1 MPKPSPNHERARLR
15 SLLFPLLALPAAA
28 SQACWAPPQGQ
39 LIAASE
45 LVRQATDVAVAQVI
59 SATPLNDYETEYSLI
74 VLEQLAGPARKVIT
88 VTGSPARQAGQDSTF
103 DDHKDFR
110 FWAHGGGRTMNG
122 SDCVIH
128 PSFTIGASYLV
139 FEGAPSTWRN
149 FERIGMVDG
158 AVNQDDQWLAYVKAR
173 LAQRGDTMATTTD
186 NTPGYERVGRF
197 IYGFHRIV
205 ARDALERKT
214 LAAQHAPRELL
225 LRAGALA
232 DEFDHIVERSAN
244 VPDPEIEATLREAA
258 AVQAA
263 LAAWRGD
270 AGARPA
276 SAS

>member
-1 MPKPSPNHERARLR
+1 MYRQPPASKTTPLR
-15 SLLFPLLALPAAA
+15 GLLLLALALPAAA
-28 SQACWAPPQGQ
+28 SQACRAPPQGQ
-39 LIAASE
+39 LIAASD

-59 SATPLNDYETEYSLI
+59 SATPLNDHETEYGLI
-74 VLEQLAGPARKVIT
+74 VLEQLAGPARKRIT
-88 VTGSPARQAGQDSTF
+88 VRGGPARQAGQDGTF
-103 DDHKDFR
+103 DDHREFR
-110 FWAHGGGRTMNG
+110 FWARGGGRTMNG

-139 FEGAPSTWRN
+139 FEGAPSTRRN

-173 LAQRGDTMATTTD
+173 LAQRGDTMTTADT
-186 NTPGYERVGRF
+186 TPGYERVGRF

-214 LAAQHAPRELL
+214 LAARHAPRELL

-232 DEFDHIVERSAN
+232 DEFDHIVARGAD
-244 VPDPEIEATLREAA
+244 VPDAEIEATLREAA

-276 SAS
+276 AAP